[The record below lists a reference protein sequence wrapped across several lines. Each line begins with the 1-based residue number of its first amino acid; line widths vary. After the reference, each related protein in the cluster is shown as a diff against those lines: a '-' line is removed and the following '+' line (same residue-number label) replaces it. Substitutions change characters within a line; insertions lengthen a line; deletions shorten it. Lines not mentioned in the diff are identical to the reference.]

1 MTIAP
6 QHPVHH
12 VEIRHT
18 TVPHTQAPHTP
29 TRHTPAPHP
38 TSADPDTVLRLAY
51 REAGDPAAPPLLLL
65 HALGESSLSWDPL
78 LDDLAALGHRVLAP
92 DARGHGDSGRPGQY
106 SYELM
111 TADTLA
117 FCAALELHSAPGPDA
132 ALGLHSVPDPDSTPY
147 PDSTPGLSS
156 TPGPDLARW
165 PVPGPASAP
174 GGLAVVGHSMGA
186 VTASLVTAA
195 LERATSPAAGTIPAP
210 SGAPARVTRLVL
222 EDTTVPRPGG
232 ARFEPFDEPG
242 HPVPF
247 DWPLVNALRAQRS
260 DPDPAWWAD
269 ALRIQAPVLVVAGG
283 PDSSVDQADLVRF
296 ADEVADGRL
305 AEIRVGHMVH
315 DEDPEEFLAVVGEF
329 LRP

>member
-1 MTIAP
+1 M
-6 QHPVHH
+6 
-12 VEIRHT
+12 
-18 TVPHTQAPHTP
+18 
-29 TRHTPAPHP
+29 
-38 TSADPDTVLRLAY
+38 
-51 REAGDPAAPPLLLL
+51 L

-117 FCAALELHSAPGPDA
+117 FCAALGLNPAPGPNPA
-132 ALGLHSVPDPDSTPY
+132 PR
-147 PDSTPGLSS
+147 
-156 TPGPDLARW
+156 PDLAR
-165 PVPGPASAP
+165 GPDPRPDSAP

-195 LERATSPAAGTIPAP
+195 LERATGPAAGTIPAP
-210 SGAPARVTRLVL
+210 SAPARVTRLVL
-222 EDTTVPRPGG
+222 EDATVPRPGG

-283 PDSSVDQADLVRF
+283 PDSSVDQTDLVRF
-296 ADEVADGRL
+296 AEEVTDGRL

-315 DEDPEEFLAVVGEF
+315 DEAPEEFLAVVGEF